1 VSQQSQFDLF
11 KQRRFMPFF
20 VTQALGAFNDNIF
33 KNGLAAMLV
42 FHSSQLAGLN
52 TNQVVNLS
60 AMAFIL
66 PFFLFSALFGQFADK
81 YEKSMQI
88 RRIKLFE
95 IVIMLT
101 ATLGFWLDS
110 LPLLLCVLFLLGFQS
125 TMFGPIK
132 YGIIPQ
138 VLKRNELVGGNALVE
153 MGTFVA
159 ILAGTIAGPL
169 LMGIDADWPVWVSA
183 TALLVAVIGYMTSCG
198 IPEAPAVDP
207 DLKISWNFV
216 TETIR
221 NIRFI
226 GGNRIVLNSVLG
238 ISWFWFFG
246 ATFLVQIPSFSETVL
261 GGDEY
266 LMSTLLA
273 MFIIGISTGSLLCER
288 LSGGQVEI
296 GLVPLGAIGLT
307 LFGIDM
313 YFASPAQTAVYTG
326 LGDFFSLAA
335 NWRIVID
342 LLMIGI
348 FSGFYIVPLYSL
360 VQQNT
365 VPERRSRVIAGN
377 NILNAFFMVIS
388 AVIAMILLGKIGF
401 TIPELFL
408 FTAIL
413 NLVVTLYIFTIVPE
427 FLMRFLVWMLIHT
440 IYKVE
445 VKGMGNIPESGA
457 VIVAANHVSF
467 VDPLI
472 IGGVIRRP
480 VRFVMYYK
488 IFQLPLLKFIFKTGK
503 AIPIAGRNE
512 DPEILEMAYLSIN
525 EVIDEGHVLGIF
537 PEGGITSD
545 NKISPFKKG
554 IEKIVAEKPVPVVPM
569 ALCNLWG
576 SLFSRRD
583 PLHKR
588 RPYKFRAL
596 IELRIGRHI
605 PPEELTAERLEAD
618 VRRLKNQ
625 DAEMNT
631 SSNG

>member
-1 VSQQSQFDLF
+1 
-11 KQRRFMPFF
+11 MPFF
-20 VTQALGAFNDNIF
+20 VTQAFGAFNDNIF

-42 FHSSQLAGLN
+42 FESSQLAGLN

-60 AMAFIL
+60 AMVFIL
-66 PFFLFSALFGQFADK
+66 PFFLFSAMFGQFADK
-81 YEKSMQI
+81 YEKSVQI

-95 IVIMLT
+95 IFIMLA

-110 LPLLLCVLFLLGFQS
+110 VLLLLGVLFLLGFQS

-169 LMGIDADWPVWVSA
+169 LMGIDADWPVWVSG
-183 TALLVAVIGYMTSCG
+183 TALLVAVVGYLTSRG
-198 IPEAPAVDP
+198 IPDAPAVAP
-207 DLKISWNFV
+207 DLKINWNFL
-216 TETIR
+216 TETVR

-226 GGNRIVLNSVLG
+226 RENRIVLNSVLG

-261 GGDEY
+261 GGDER

-273 MFIIGISTGSLLCER
+273 MFIIGISTGSLLCEK

-296 GLVPLGAIGLT
+296 GLVPFGAMGLT

-313 YFASPAQTAVYTG
+313 YFASPTEPAVFTS
-326 LGDFFSLAA
+326 LSHFFAVGA
-335 NWRIVID
+335 NWRIVFD
-342 LLMIGI
+342 LLMIGV
-348 FSGFYIVPLYSL
+348 FSGFYIVPLYAL
-360 VQQNT
+360 VQQRT
-365 VPERRSRVIAGN
+365 APSHRSRVIAGN

-388 AVIAMILLGKIGF
+388 AVIAMLLLGSIGF
-401 TIPELFL
+401 SIPELFL

-413 NLVVTLYIFTIVPE
+413 NLVVAAYIFSIVPE
-427 FLMRFLVWMLIHT
+427 FLVRFLAWILIHT
-440 IYKVE
+440 IYRVD
-445 VKGMGNIPESGA
+445 VKGIENIPESGA
-457 VIVAANHVSF
+457 VIIAANHVSF

-472 IGGVIRRP
+472 VGGVIRRP

-488 IFQLPLLKFIFKTGK
+488 IFQLPVLKFIFKTSK
-503 AIPIAGRNE
+503 AIPIAAHHE
-512 DPEILEMAYLSIN
+512 DPEILQQAYQRIH
-525 EVIDEGHVLGIF
+525 EVIEEGELLGIF
-537 PEGGITSD
+537 PEGRITTNGEIHS
-545 NKISPFKKG
+545 FKKG
-554 IEKIVAEKPVPVVPM
+554 VEKIVTEQAVTVIPV

-588 RPYKFRAL
+588 RPYKFRAR
-596 IELRIGRHI
+596 IELRIGKPI
-605 PPEELTAERLEAD
+605 LPEDLTAERLERD
-618 VRRLKNQ
+618 VRKLRGE
-625 DAEMNT
+625 DR
-631 SSNG
+631 

>member
-1 VSQQSQFDLF
+1 
-11 KQRRFMPFF
+11 MPFF
-20 VTQALGAFNDNIF
+20 VTQALGAFNDNVF

-81 YEKSMQI
+81 YEKSIQI

-95 IVIMLT
+95 IGIMLV

-110 LPLLLCVLFLLGFQS
+110 LPILLSVLFLLGFQS

-138 VLKRNELVGGNALVE
+138 VLKRQELVGGNALVE

-183 TALLVAVIGYMTSCG
+183 TAVLVAVIGYISSRD
-198 IPEAPAVDP
+198 IPVAPAVAP
-207 DLKISWNFV
+207 DLKINWNFV
-216 TETIR
+216 SETVR

-226 GGNRIVLNSVLG
+226 GDNRIVLHSVLG

-246 ATFLVQIPSFSETVL
+246 ATFLVQIPSFSETLL
-261 GGDEY
+261 GGDER

-307 LFGIDM
+307 VFGMDM
-313 YFASPAQTAVYTG
+313 YFASPTQAAVFTG
-326 LGDFFSLAA
+326 LGDFFALAS
-335 NWRIVID
+335 NWRIVLD

-348 FSGFYIVPLYSL
+348 FSGFYIVPLYAL

-365 VPERRSRVIAGN
+365 VPDRRSRVIAGN
-377 NILNAFFMVIS
+377 NILNSLFMVVS
-388 AVIAMILLGKIGF
+388 AVIAMILLGSVGF
-401 TIPELFL
+401 TIPQLFL

-413 NLVVTLYIFTIVPE
+413 NMVVAIYIFSIVPE
-427 FLMRFLVWMLIHT
+427 FMMRFMVWILIHT
-440 IYKVE
+440 IYKVK
-445 VKGMGNIPESGA
+445 VIGMENIPEDGA
-457 VIVAANHVSF
+457 AIVAANHVSF

-488 IFQLPLLKFIFKTGK
+488 IFQLPVMKFIFKTGK
-503 AIPIAGRNE
+503 AIPIAGRHEN
-512 DPEILEMAYLSIN
+512 PEILEMAYRSIH
-525 EVIDEGHVLGIF
+525 EVIDDGHLLGIF
-537 PEGGITSD
+537 PEGQITAD
-545 NKISPFKKG
+545 REINTFKKG
-554 IEKIVAEKPVPVVPM
+554 IEKIVAEKPVEVVPM

-596 IELRIGRHI
+596 IELRIGKPI
-605 PPEELTAERLEAD
+605 PAAELTAERLENA
-618 VRRLKNQ
+618 VRQLKNPTPPDEQ
-625 DAEMNT
+625 TNT
-631 SSNG
+631 SNSA

>member
-1 VSQQSQFDLF
+1 
-11 KQRRFMPFF
+11 MPFF
-20 VTQALGAFNDNIF
+20 VTQALGAFNDNVF

-81 YEKSMQI
+81 YEKSVQI

-110 LPLLLCVLFLLGFQS
+110 LPLLLGVLFMLGFQS
-125 TMFGPIK
+125 TMFGPLK

-138 VLKRNELVGGNALVE
+138 VLKRSELVGGNALVE

-169 LMGIDADWPVWVSA
+169 LMGIDTDWPIWVCVM
-183 TALLVAVIGYMTSCG
+183 ALLVAVIGYLTSRA
-198 IPEAPAVDP
+198 IPAAPAVAP
-207 DLKISWNFV
+207 ELKINWNFI
-216 TETIR
+216 TETVK

-261 GGDEY
+261 GGDER

-326 LGDFFSLAA
+326 LGDFFSHAA
-335 NWRIVID
+335 NWRIVVD
-342 LLMIGI
+342 LLMIGV
-348 FSGFYIVPLYSL
+348 FSGLYIVPLYAL

-377 NILNAFFMVIS
+377 NILNALFMVTS
-388 AVIAMILLGKIGF
+388 AVIAMILLGSIGF

-413 NLVVTLYIFTIVPE
+413 NLVVTMYIFSIVPE
-427 FLMRFLVWMLIHT
+427 FIMRFLVWMLIHT
-440 IYKVE
+440 IYKVK
-445 VKGMGNIPESGA
+445 VTGIDNIPESGA
-457 VIVAANHVSF
+457 AIVAANHVSF

-488 IFQLPLLKFIFKTGK
+488 IFKLPILKFIFKTGK
-503 AIPIAGRNE
+503 AIPIAGRLE
-512 DPEILEMAYLSIN
+512 HPEILERAYRSIH
-525 EVIDEGHVLGIF
+525 EVIDAGHVLGIF
-537 PEGGITSD
+537 PEGGITS
-545 NKISPFKKG
+545 NREIGTFKKG
-554 IEKIVAEKPVPVVPM
+554 IEKIVGEKPVVVVPM

-576 SLFSRRD
+576 SMFSRRD

-596 IELRIGRHI
+596 IELRIGKPI
-605 PPEELTAERLEAD
+605 PPEELTAERLEND
-618 VRRLKNQ
+618 VRRLKDQ
-625 DAEMNT
+625 AADDPADDVGLNT
-631 SSNG
+631 SSNV

>member
-1 VSQQSQFDLF
+1 
-11 KQRRFMPFF
+11 MPFF
-20 VTQALGAFNDNIF
+20 ITQALGAFNDNVF

-52 TNQVVNLS
+52 TNQVINLS
-60 AMAFIL
+60 AMIFIL

-81 YEKSMQI
+81 YEKSVQI
-88 RRIKLFE
+88 RAIKLFE
-95 IVIMLT
+95 IFIMLA

-110 LPLLLCVLFLLGFQS
+110 VPLLLGVLFLLGFQS

-138 VLKRNELVGGNALVE
+138 VLKRSELVGGNALVE

-169 LMGIDADWPVWVSA
+169 LMGVDADWPVWVSG
-183 TALLVAVIGYMTSCG
+183 TALLVAVIGYITSRG
-198 IPEAPAVDP
+198 IPEAPAVAP
-207 DLKISWNFV
+207 DLKVNWNFL
-216 TETIR
+216 TETVR

-226 GGNRIVLNSVLG
+226 RENRIVLNSVLG

-261 GGDEY
+261 GGDER

-273 MFIIGISTGSLLCER
+273 MFIIGISTGSLLCEK

-296 GLVPLGAIGLT
+296 GLVPFGAIGLT
-307 LFGIDM
+307 LFGVDM
-313 YFASPAQTAVYTG
+313 YFASPTEPAVFTS
-326 LGDFFSLAA
+326 LSHFFAVAA
-335 NWRIVID
+335 NWRIVVD

-360 VQQNT
+360 VQQGT
-365 VPERRSRVIAGN
+365 APSHRSRVIAGN
-377 NILNAFFMVIS
+377 NILNALFMVIS
-388 AVIAMILLGKIGF
+388 AVIAMLLLGNIGF
-401 TIPELFL
+401 SIPELFL

-413 NLVVTLYIFTIVPE
+413 NLVVAAYIFSIVPE
-427 FLMRFLVWMLIHT
+427 FLVRFLAWILIHT
-440 IYKVE
+440 IYRVE
-445 VKGMGNIPESGA
+445 IKGIENIPENGA
-457 VIVAANHVSF
+457 AIVAANHVSF

-472 IGGVIRRP
+472 VGGAIRRP
-480 VRFVMYYK
+480 IRFVMYYK
-488 IFQLPLLKFIFKTGK
+488 IYQLPVLKFIFKTGK
-503 AIPIAGRNE
+503 AIPIAAHHENS
-512 DPEILEMAYLSIN
+512 EILEQAYRRIH
-525 EVIDEGHVLGIF
+525 EVIEEGELLGIF
-537 PEGGITSD
+537 PEGGITAD
-545 NKISPFKKG
+545 GEISTFRKG
-554 IEKIVAEKPVPVVPM
+554 VEKIVTEQPVTVIPV

-596 IELRIGRHI
+596 IELRIGKPI
-605 PPEELTAERLEAD
+605 LPADLTAERLERD
-618 VRRLKNQ
+618 IRKLRGE
-625 DAEMNT
+625 DR
-631 SSNG
+631 

>member
-1 VSQQSQFDLF
+1 
-11 KQRRFMPFF
+11 MPFF

-52 TNQVVNLS
+52 TNQIVNLS

-81 YEKSMQI
+81 YEKSIQI

-95 IVIMLT
+95 VFIMLA
-101 ATLGFWLDS
+101 ATLGFWLDN
-110 LPLLLCVLFLLGFQS
+110 LPLLLGVLFLLGFQS

-138 VLKRNELVGGNALVE
+138 VLKTRELVGGNALVE

-169 LMGIDADWPVWVSA
+169 LMGIEADWPVWVSG
-183 TALLVAVIGYMTSCG
+183 TALMVAVLGYLSSLK
-198 IPEAPAVDP
+198 IPTAPAAAP
-207 DLKISWNFV
+207 DLRINWNFIG
-216 TETIR
+216 ETIR

-226 GGNRIVLNSVLG
+226 AENRIVLNSVLG

-261 GGDEY
+261 GGDER

-273 MFIIGISTGSLLCER
+273 MFIIGVSTGSLLCER

-296 GLVPLGAIGLT
+296 GLVPFGAIGLT
-307 LFGIDM
+307 VFGTDM
-313 YFASPAQTAVYTG
+313 YFASPTQLAVYTDLAG
-326 LGDFFSLAA
+326 FFASFS
-335 NWRIVID
+335 NWRIVFD

-348 FSGFYIVPLYSL
+348 FSGFYIVPLYAM
-360 VQQNT
+360 VQQHT
-365 VPERRSRVIAGN
+365 TPSHRSRVIAGN
-377 NILNAFFMVIS
+377 NILNSLFMVIS
-388 AVIAMILLGKIGF
+388 AVIAMILLGNIGF
-401 TIPELFL
+401 TIPQLFL
-408 FTAIL
+408 FAAIL
-413 NLVVTLYIFTIVPE
+413 NLVVAIYIFSIVPE
-427 FLMRFLVWMLIHT
+427 FLMRFLVWLLVHA

-445 VKGMGNIPESGA
+445 VKGIENIPETGSA
-457 VIVAANHVSF
+457 IVASNHVSF

-472 IGGVIRRP
+472 IGGIIRRP
-480 VRFVMYYK
+480 VRFVMHFK

-512 DPEILEMAYLSIN
+512 DPETLQQAYQRIHEVIN
-525 EVIDEGHVLGIF
+525 EGNVLGIF
-537 PEGGITSD
+537 PEGAITS
-545 NKISPFKKG
+545 NGEIQTFKKG
-554 IEKIVAEKPVPVVPM
+554 IEKIVSEQPVTVVPM

-583 PLHKR
+583 PLLKR

-596 IELRIGRHI
+596 IELRIGEPI
-605 PPEELTAERLEAD
+605 PADELTAERLEHEVRQLRGAD
-618 VRRLKNQ
+618 R
-625 DAEMNT
+625 
-631 SSNG
+631 